1 VVVVVL
7 TFLGPL
13 ARDVETGR
21 IQLESDQDPTRDS
34 VSDGPRGSS
43 PAFRWVNVAVWRG
56 KAKECKTRQR
66 NLPDTSDGRDRFL
79 SSSLGRRGEMLSKI
93 EPRNART
100 KDG

>member
-7 TFLGPL
+7 AFLGPL

-21 IQLESDQDPTRDS
+21 IQLESDQAPTRDS

-56 KAKECKTRQR
+56 KQ
-66 NLPDTSDGRDRFL
+66 
-79 SSSLGRRGEMLSKI
+79 
-93 EPRNART
+93 RNARHDKGT
-100 KDG
+100 YPIQVTDGTDSCPRLLEGGEKCCQK